1 MFGLGKEQFDR
12 AFSSLT
18 DEESLKQVEEL
29 LALATHASNTH
40 PQHLTPAAAEEL
52 SRVMNVLNASGTNRQ
67 SLLTR
72 ETLLDKL
79 KTMGIIHRA
88 LSGWVAFDV

>member
-1 MFGLGKEQFDR
+1 MVWCLVYVNYRPVFGLGKEQFDR
-12 AFSSLT
+12 AFSALS
-18 DEESLKQVEEL
+18 DEQSLKQVEEL

-52 SRVMNVLNASGTNRQ
+52 SRVMAVLNATGSNQRQ

-72 ETLLDKL
+72 ETLLEKL
-79 KTMGIIHRA
+79 KTMG
-88 LSGWVAFDV
+88 